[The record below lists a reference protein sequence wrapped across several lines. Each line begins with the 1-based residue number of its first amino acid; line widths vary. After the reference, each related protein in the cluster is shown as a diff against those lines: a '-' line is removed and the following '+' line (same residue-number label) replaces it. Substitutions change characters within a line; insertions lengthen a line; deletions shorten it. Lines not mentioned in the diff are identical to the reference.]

1 MTFGKAGMGKG
12 EDTTKYGTKRFIFM
26 QCNMR
31 NVSFPSSLPRPPV
44 RELVEADLNLPTAP
58 PHFQPRLSVS
68 PFIFISPSVS
78 VSRRPRNT
86 LSLPL
91 SLSSQTQQCPLITL
105 KSSTYRLRDPTS
117 SRGDEFSHEF
127 TYALNI
133 KVR

>member
-58 PHFQPRLSVS
+58 PHFQPRLSVELV
-68 PFIFISPSVS
+68 PLF
-78 VSRRPRNT
+78 
-86 LSLPL
+86 LSLPRFPFPVVQEIHSL
-91 SLSSQTQQCPLITL
+91 SLSLSHH
-105 KSSTYRLRDPTS
+105 RLNN
-117 SRGDEFSHEF
+117 
-127 TYALNI
+127 AL
-133 KVR
+133 